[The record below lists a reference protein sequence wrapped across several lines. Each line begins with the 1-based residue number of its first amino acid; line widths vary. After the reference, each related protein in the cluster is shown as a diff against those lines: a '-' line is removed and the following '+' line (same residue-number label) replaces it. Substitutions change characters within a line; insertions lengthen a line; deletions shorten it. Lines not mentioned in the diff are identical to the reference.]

1 MDIVSI
7 SGAKPVE
14 KTNSADDN
22 SKKIEAKK
30 ADEKRQSEEAKKKQ
44 REDEIL
50 NPVDKSLI
58 SRDTL
63 GQNIAQSIL
72 SSVLG

>member
-1 MDIVSI
+1 MDAVSL
-7 SGAKPVE
+7 SGSKPVE
-14 KTNSADDN
+14 KTEDSSE
-22 SKKIEAKK
+22 SKQKLESKK
-30 ADEKRQSEEAKKKQ
+30 ADEKRMSAEAKKKQ

-58 SRDTL
+58 SKDTL

>member
-14 KTNSADDN
+14 KTDSGDDS
-22 SKKIEAKK
+22 SKKVDSKK
-30 ADEKRQSEEAKKKQ
+30 ADEKRMSEEAKKKQ

-58 SRDTL
+58 SKDTL

>member
-1 MDIVSI
+1 MDVVSL
-7 SGAKPVE
+7 SGSKPVE
-14 KTNSADDN
+14 KIEDSSE
-22 SKKIEAKK
+22 SKQKLESKK
-30 ADEKRQSEEAKKKQ
+30 ADEKRMSAEAKKKQ

-58 SRDTL
+58 SKDTL

>member
-1 MDIVSI
+1 MDIVSL
-7 SGAKPVE
+7 SGSKPVE
-14 KTNSADDN
+14 KSENSSE
-22 SKKIEAKK
+22 SKQKLESKK
-30 ADEKRQSEEAKKKQ
+30 ADEKRMSAEAKKKQ

-58 SRDTL
+58 SKDTL

>member
-14 KTNSADDN
+14 KTASGDDN
-22 SKKIEAKK
+22 SKKIESKK
-30 ADEKRQSEEAKKKQ
+30 ADEKRMSDEAKKKQ

-58 SRDTL
+58 SKDTL